1 MKTSHKNMGSVLLI
15 VVLLIALLAATVAG
29 HLQINAEE
37 IQLME
42 NHIGGVEALATA
54 EAGLNDA
61 LAQLRADCAWH
72 SGFVDRPFHDGTY
85 TVVVN
90 GSTILS
96 TGTTSGGFTATT
108 EAQVTLASDG
118 PPYVIRID
126 RLRINE

>member
-1 MKTSHKNMGSVLLI
+1 MLLVIVLL
-15 VVLLIALLAATVAG
+15 VALMAATVAG
-29 HLQINAEE
+29 HLQVNAEE

-42 NHIGGVEALATA
+42 NHIGGAEALATA

-61 LAQLRADCAWH
+61 LAHLRADRAWH
-72 SGFVDRPFHDGTY
+72 SGFVDKPFHGGLY

-90 GSTILS
+90 GSTIRS
-96 TGTTSGGFTATT
+96 TGTTSDDFTATM

-126 RLRINE
+126 SLRINE